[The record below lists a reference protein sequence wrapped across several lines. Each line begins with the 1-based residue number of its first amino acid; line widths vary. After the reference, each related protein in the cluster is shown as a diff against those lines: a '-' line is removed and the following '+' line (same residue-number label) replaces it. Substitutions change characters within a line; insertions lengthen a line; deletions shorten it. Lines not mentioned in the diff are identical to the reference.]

1 MGEKARHEVISG
13 LHVHAL
19 ADDLSGAA
27 ETAAALLPAFG
38 TGELRLAGTGSADS
52 SAPTGDA
59 HIAQEA
65 ALVVL
70 DLDSRHAPAE
80 AAAGAVRRALRAPGA
95 RSARTFLKVDS
106 LLRGNVAATVAAAGP
121 VVLAPALPSGGRTVR
136 DGIPRL
142 DGVPLHRGDSWRAE
156 TTAAPA
162 TLAALLDPLPCRV
175 VPLAAVRSRGL
186 DEALRAGL
194 DAGEIPVCDA
204 ETDADLDAVAAAA
217 LRAGP
222 EVRLAGSGGL
232 AAALGR
238 ALAHRATP
246 EPPAPEPP
254 ALEPTVLEPT
264 APETPGTDRA
274 HGLLVVVGTA
284 ERTAREQVRH
294 LAGTGARHFPLEV
307 TALLT
312 ADPDLAPITAALRRA
327 PVVLT
332 ADAADGVDPARSRA
346 LVRRLA
352 DTARRVVRGADR
364 PVDLVLTGGE
374 TARRVLDALD
384 VRALTPLTQIHHG
397 AVHSRTSGGT
407 SVVTRPGSFGEADSL
422 VRIAAHLRPPTEG

>member
-1 MGEKARHEVISG
+1 M
-13 LHVHAL
+13 HAL

-38 TGELRLAGTGSADS
+38 TGELRLAGAGSADS
-52 SAPTGDA
+52 SPKTRDA
-59 HIAQEA
+59 HIAQES

-80 AAAGAVRRALRAPGA
+80 AAADAVRRALRAPGA

-136 DGIPRL
+136 DGVPRL

-156 TTAAPA
+156 TTAPPA
-162 TLAALLDPLPCRV
+162 TVAALLDPLACRI
-175 VPLAAVRSRGL
+175 VPLATVRSRGL
-186 DEALRAGL
+186 DAALRAGL

-238 ALAHRATP
+238 ALPRRPAP
-246 EPPAPEPP
+246 EPPAPE
-254 ALEPTVLEPT
+254 
-264 APETPGTDRA
+264 APGADHA
-274 HGLLVVVGTA
+274 HALLVVVGTA

-294 LAGTGARHFPLEV
+294 LADTGARHFPLEV
-307 TALLT
+307 AELLT

-332 ADAADGVDPARSRA
+332 ADAADGVDPARSRT

-397 AVHSRTSGGT
+397 AVHSRTPGGT